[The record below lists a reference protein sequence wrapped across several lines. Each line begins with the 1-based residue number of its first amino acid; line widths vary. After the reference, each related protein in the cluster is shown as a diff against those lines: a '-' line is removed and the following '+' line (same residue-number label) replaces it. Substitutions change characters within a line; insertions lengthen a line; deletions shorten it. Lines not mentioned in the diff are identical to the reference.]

1 MPSFH
6 GNLSIFFGELSTN
19 VFCPFLFFIFIYLC
33 CPFLNWVLVFYFFD
47 IELHL
52 YILEINPLSVAA
64 FANIFSLLVFYFVS
78 FGVQKLLSII
88 KFPLFLFIFQYSK
101 TWIKKDSS
109 AVYVRVLFFF
119 WPGHATCGI
128 LVP

>member
-1 MPSFH
+1 M
-6 GNLSIFFGELSTN
+6 
-19 VFCPFLFFIFIYLC
+19 
-33 CPFLNWVLVFYFFD
+33 
-47 IELHL
+47 

-64 FANIFSLLVFYFVS
+64 FANIFSLLVFYFVFVS

-119 WPGHATCGI
+119 WPCHATCGI

>member
-1 MPSFH
+1 M
-6 GNLSIFFGELSTN
+6 
-19 VFCPFLFFIFIYLC
+19 VFY
-33 CPFLNWVLVFYFFD
+33 FYFFD

-119 WPGHATCGI
+119 GRAMR
-128 LVP
+128 LVGS

>member
-1 MPSFH
+1 M
-6 GNLSIFFGELSTN
+6 
-19 VFCPFLFFIFIYLC
+19 
-33 CPFLNWVLVFYFFD
+33 
-47 IELHL
+47 

-88 KFPLFLFIFQYSK
+88 KFPLFIFIFQYSK
-101 TWIKKDSS
+101 TRIKKDSS

-119 WPGHATCGI
+119 LLCHATCGI

>member
-1 MPSFH
+1 M
-6 GNLSIFFGELSTN
+6 
-19 VFCPFLFFIFIYLC
+19 
-33 CPFLNWVLVFYFFD
+33 
-47 IELHL
+47 

-64 FANIFSLLVFYFVS
+64 FANIFSLLVFYFVFVS

-88 KFPLFLFIFQYSK
+88 KFPLFFIFQYSK

-119 WPGHATCGI
+119 RCAMR
-128 LVP
+128 LVGS